1 MSETLFR
8 NIEQQVN
15 ALQYDEKLD
24 LIERL
29 VRALRQSQTPRTPFV
44 QQMEAMVADP
54 EIQREIA
61 LIDAEFAPTEMDGL
75 EQTW

>member
-15 ALQYDEKLD
+15 ALQYDEKLV

-44 QQMEAMVADP
+44 QQMEAMAADP